1 MIDGMYNQD
10 YAITKQDTEDK
21 SNDHSVEYIRS
32 ELLKAQREN
41 KHILDK
47 VESLTRTVRMLQ
59 SSQQALEQKINEK
72 NRY

>member
-1 MIDGMYNQD
+1 MIEGMYNQE
-10 YAITKQDTEDK
+10 YEITKKDVDEKADN
-21 SNDHSVEYIRS
+21 SSIEYVRI
-32 ELLKAQREN
+32 ELQKAQREN

-59 SSQQALEQKINEK
+59 AAQQTLEQKLNEK